1 MKLLIRLNLAFLLI
15 CSQGKEAFGA
25 EGNNCTIRMLF
36 KRIILLNRFDKIL
49 YQIFINFLF
58 LDYYSGQQGGLCN
71 DESDVIR
78 SVSDCEEAL
87 KELGYSPLKNFWIT
101 STDPI
106 PAGCSIHVAH
116 SNPHFLE
123 NTSGLGKRRQDLTPV
138 CKENG
143 NTINGMF
150 WFI

>member
-1 MKLLIRLNLAFLLI
+1 M
-15 CSQGKEAFGA
+15 
-25 EGNNCTIRMLF
+25 
-36 KRIILLNRFDKIL
+36 
-49 YQIFINFLF
+49 F

-71 DESDVIR
+71 DENDVIR

-87 KELGYSPLKNFWIT
+87 KELGYSSLNKFFIT

-106 PAGCSIHVAH
+106 PAGCSIHVAG

-123 NTSGLGKRRQDLTPV
+123 TTSGLGKRRQDLTPV

-143 NTINGMF
+143 TNVLVYLKRRNNQKRSNICKIIVLLHSLF
-150 WFI
+150 